1 MNNLLTSATA
11 IFLIE
16 IAEFMPTI
24 NTAEDILIKG
34 LQATIA
40 IITIYN
46 LLKSK
51 KEKNEKSI

>member
-11 IFLIE
+11 IVLIE
-16 IAEFMPTI
+16 IAEFMPTL
-24 NTAEDILIKG
+24 NTAEDVLIKG

-51 KEKNEKSI
+51 KEKK